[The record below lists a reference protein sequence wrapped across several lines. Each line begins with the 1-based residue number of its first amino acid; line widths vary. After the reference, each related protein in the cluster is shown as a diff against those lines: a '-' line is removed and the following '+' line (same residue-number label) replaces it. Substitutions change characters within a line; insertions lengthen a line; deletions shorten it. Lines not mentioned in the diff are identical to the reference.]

1 MGASH
6 SGSMVIGGEVKPG
19 YETVERMFR
28 KNVATGR
35 ERDAQLCVYVDG
47 EKVVDLWGSACGDKS
62 YDGDSLQCVFSSTKA
77 VCAVGVAQLVDRG
90 LLDYHAPITTYWGQF
105 GQAGKQHLR
114 LEDVLRH
121 EAGMPKLNKSIN
133 IQDLFPSVLSNG
145 HVGNIL
151 AQQTPRFPQHTPR
164 EYHPLTAGWIVNEV
178 VRRVTP
184 GGLTL
189 GQWLRRETCGPLGVD
204 VFLGMSPK
212 EESRVRDVTALST
225 KMALLH
231 SALPTSFGGQVDH
244 NMFVF
249 SKILAS
255 FKRRFR
261 GDLQEDG
268 AGFVPPDQS
277 MFPDLYLS
285 LDPTI
290 FAFSFFQSQLA
301 FSRKLQA
308 RKVRPS
314 VPDFEHIE
322 DTGLDTAAYIGQ
334 VFNDHR
340 LRAGESPGGNAHASA
355 RGLAKLAATMANR
368 GEFDGVRILSEDGWN
383 RLHGGGIV
391 RVDASM
397 GAVRTEFT
405 QGGVNLFNDYKD
417 DNRNER
423 ILKSG
428 RDGFVG
434 WMGMGGSVM
443 QWSPRLNIGFGY
455 TCTLLTWWDL
465 SNSKARKIQKEVVAC
480 AKRRKDV
487 PNNMSIAVTQ

>member
-6 SGSMVIGGEVKPG
+6 SGSMVVGGEVKPG
-19 YETVERMFR
+19 YETVEQMFR

-35 ERDAQLCVYVDG
+35 ERDAQLCVYVEG
-47 EKVVDLWGSACGDKS
+47 EKVIDLWGSACGDNS
-62 YDGDSLQCVFSSTKA
+62 YTGDSLQCVFSCTKSVA
-77 VCAVGVAQLVDRG
+77 GVGVAQLVDRG
-90 LLDYHAPITTYWGQF
+90 CLDYHAPISTYWPQF
-105 GQAGKQHLR
+105 AQPDKQHLR
-114 LEDVLRH
+114 MEDVMRH
-121 EAGMPKLNKSIN
+121 EAGMPKLDKSIK
-133 IQDLFPSVLSNG
+133 IEDLSPSLLGNG
-145 HVGNIL
+145 HVGDIL
-151 AQQTPRFPQHTPR
+151 AQQTPRYPHHTPR
-164 EYHPLTAGWIVNEV
+164 EYHPQTAGWIVNEV
-178 VRRVTP
+178 VRRVSP
-184 GGLTL
+184 GGVTL

-204 VFLGMSPK
+204 VFVGLSSK
-212 EESRVRDVTALST
+212 EEARVRDVTALST

-231 SALPTSFGGQVDH
+231 SALPTALGGQVDH
-244 NMFVF
+244 NLFVF

-255 FKRRFR
+255 FQRRFR
-261 GDLQEDG
+261 QEDG

-277 MFPDLYLS
+277 MFPDIYLS

-290 FAFSFFQSQLA
+290 FAFSFFQSHLA
-301 FSRKLQA
+301 FSRKAQ
-308 RKVRPS
+308 VRNNVQYP
-314 VPDFEHIE
+314 PDFDGI
-322 DTGLDTAAYIGQ
+322 DTSVDTAAYIDQ

-340 LRAGESPGGNAHASA
+340 WRAAESPGGNGHASA
-355 RGLAKLAATMANR
+355 RGLAKLAAGMANG

-383 RLHGGGIV
+383 RLHAAPIV

-417 DNRNER
+417 DNKNER

-428 RDGFVG
+428 RDGFIG

-465 SNSKARKIQKEVVAC
+465 PNSKARKLQKEVVAC
-480 AKRRKDV
+480 AKRRNDIV
-487 PNNMSIAVTQ
+487 L